1 MEHVHGLF
9 FVCYKRSES
18 CFGDRFVL
26 EGRHVNKVMI
36 IIKGSLDEKLP
47 SYEVLKML
55 KE

>member
-36 IIKGSLDEKLP
+36 IINYKLF
-47 SYEVLKML
+47 EVV
-55 KE
+55 